1 VRQLIR
7 VNTAFDDYACDLAII
22 IPMLKFPVHAAE
34 GADLPRSTTTAARS
48 GEIWIGLDTGGTFTD
63 AVALSGERRVV
74 ASAKALTTH
83 WDLSIGLGEAIR
95 AVLGELPAGIRRQHI
110 SLVSVSTTL
119 ATNAVVENRFSPICT
134 VLIGFDEQMLERSG
148 LKRAGGVVVRVR
160 GGHEATGDESQ
171 PLDEAAIDAAV
182 RECAPQV
189 EAFAVAGMF
198 SVRNP
203 AHERRARERIRALC
217 DKPVTCSY
225 ELSSQLDA
233 PKRALTAALNARLTP
248 QIRHLLDAL
257 AGVLSS
263 EGLSAP
269 VMVVRGDGTLI
280 RAEVALEYPV
290 ETVLS
295 GPAASVVG
303 AGVLS
308 DLADFAVADMGGTTT
323 DVAIVADGRPIV
335 RPEGAVL
342 GGWRTMVKAIDV
354 HTCGLGGDSE
364 VFFDR
369 EVHLRVGPRRAMP
382 LSLLATRFPQ
392 VLTELRKLAGSERLP
407 PFAPRFAWRNP
418 GRDPHAHLD
427 RLELRVWEAL
437 TGSPRPLAEVARTGV
452 GVEALRRLV
461 DRGLV
466 SLAGFTPSDA
476 LHVLGRQH
484 DWSVEAARLGAAVLA
499 IEERNARARGQADTP
514 EAFAER
520 TYQHIVREATRVMLE
535 CALGHDP
542 GIEASHGRWGPLG
555 RLIEDVVAGRAF
567 SRLLD
572 TGVRL
577 AIPLVAIGAPAGAYY
592 PEVAR
597 RLSARLTVPEHA
609 AVCNAVGAVA
619 GVVSETCEVL
629 VNQPALNLFRVHDP
643 AGNRDYADPQAAIE
657 EARRVSRE
665 LALAAAHRAGA
676 SDPHVETSVT
686 ERRAVAGADADVDY
700 LAEAIVLSRATGR
713 PASGRP
719 P

>member
-1 VRQLIR
+1 
-7 VNTAFDDYACDLAII
+7 
-22 IPMLKFPVHAAE
+22 MLNFPVRAPA
-34 GADLPRSTTTAARS
+34 GADLLQAATTS
-48 GEIWIGLDTGGTFTD
+48 EGPGEIWIGLDTGGTFTD
-63 AVALSGERRVV
+63 AVALNGERRVV

-95 AVLGELPAGIRRQHI
+95 AVLGKLPASIRREHV

-119 ATNAVVENRFSPICT
+119 ATNAVVENRFSPTCT
-134 VLIGFDEQMLERSG
+134 LLIGFDEQMLERSG
-148 LKRAGGVVVRVR
+148 LKRAGGVVVRVG
-160 GGHEATGDESQ
+160 GGHEATGDESA
-171 PLDEAAIDAAV
+171 PLDAAAIDAAV
-182 RECAPQV
+182 REYAPQV

-248 QIRHLLDAL
+248 QIRHLLEAL
-257 AGVLSS
+257 GSVLAA

-303 AGVLS
+303 AGFLS
-308 DLADFAVADMGGTTT
+308 ELAHFAVADMGGTTT
-323 DVAIVADGRPIV
+323 DVAIVAGGRPMV

-364 VFFDR
+364 VFLDR
-369 EVHLRVGPRRAMP
+369 DAHLRVGPRRAVP
-382 LSLLATRFPQ
+382 LSLLATRFPE
-392 VLTELRKLAGSERLP
+392 VLAELRKLAASERLP
-407 PFAPRFAWRNP
+407 AFAPRFAWRNP
-418 GRDPHAHLD
+418 GRDPDAHLD
-427 RLELRVWEAL
+427 RLERRVWEAL
-437 TGSPRPLAEVARTGV
+437 SVSPRPLAEVARTGV
-452 GVEALRRLV
+452 GVEAVRRLV
-461 DRGLV
+461 DRGLAT
-466 SLAGFTPSDA
+466 LAGFTPSDA
-476 LHVLGRQH
+476 LHVLGRQRG
-484 DWSVEAARLGAAVLA
+484 WSAEAARLGAAVLA
-499 IEERNARARGQADTP
+499 TEERNMRARGQADTP
-514 EAFAER
+514 EGLAER
-520 TYQHIVREATRVMLE
+520 TYQHVVREATRVVLE
-535 CALGHDP
+535 CALAHDP
-542 GIEASHGRWGPLG
+542 GIEASQGRWGPLG
-555 RLIEDVVAGRAF
+555 QLIDDIVTGRTF
-567 SRLLD
+567 SGLLD
-572 TGVRL
+572 ARMRL
-577 AIPLVAIGAPAGAYY
+577 TTPLLAIGAPAAAYY

-597 RLSARLTVPEHA
+597 RLGALLTVPEHA

-629 VNQPALNLFRVHDP
+629 VNQPELNLFRVHDP
-643 AGNRDYADPQAAIE
+643 AGNRDYADAQAAIE

-665 LALAAAHRAGA
+665 LALAAARRAGA
-676 SDPHVETSVT
+676 NDPHVETSVT
-686 ERRAVAGADADVDY
+686 ERRALAGAAADVDY
-700 LAEAIVLSRATGR
+700 LAEAIVRSRATGR

>member
-1 VRQLIR
+1 MTGCHNYLDAQV
-7 VNTAFDDYACDLAII
+7 
-22 IPMLKFPVHAAE
+22 P
-34 GADLPRSTTTAARS
+34 GAGSRRRRPQVATTSDRS

-63 AVALSGERRVV
+63 AVALDGELRIV

-95 AVLGELPAGIRRQHI
+95 AVLGKLPPTLHREQV

-134 VLIGFDEQMLERSG
+134 LLIGFDEQMLERSG
-148 LKRAGGVVVRVR
+148 LRQAGGVVVRVR
-160 GGHEATGDESQ
+160 GGHEATGEESA
-171 PLDEAAIDAAV
+171 PLDEPAIDAAV
-182 RECAPQV
+182 RASAPQV

-203 AHERRARERIRALC
+203 AHERRARERIRALS

-248 QIRHLLDAL
+248 QIRHLLEAL
-257 AGVLSS
+257 GGVLAA
-263 EGLSAP
+263 EGITAP

-303 AGVLS
+303 AGFLS
-308 DLADFAVADMGGTTT
+308 QLTDFAVADMGGTTT
-323 DVAIVADGRPIV
+323 DVAIVAGGRPIV

-342 GGWRTMVKAIDV
+342 GDWRTMVEAIDV

-369 EVHLRVGPRRAMP
+369 EAQLRVGPRRAMP

-392 VLTELRKLAGSERLP
+392 VLDALRKLAASERLP

-418 GRDPHAHLD
+418 GRETGAHLD
-427 RLELRVWEAL
+427 RLEQRVWDAL
-437 TGSPRPLAEVARTGV
+437 AAAPRPLAEVARTGV
-452 GVEALRRLV
+452 GVEAVRRLV

-466 SLAGFTPSDA
+466 TLAGFTPSDA
-476 LHVLGRQH
+476 LHVLGRQR

-499 IEERNARARGQADTP
+499 TDERNVRGRGRADTP
-514 EAFAER
+514 EGFAER
-520 TYQHIVREATRVMLE
+520 AYQHVVREATRVVLE
-535 CALGHDP
+535 CALAHDP
-542 GIEASHGRWGPLG
+542 GIEPNHGRWGPLG
-555 RLIEDVVAGRAF
+555 RLIEDIVAGRAF
-567 SRLLD
+567 SGLLD
-572 TGVRL
+572 AGMRL
-577 AIPLVAIGAPAGAYY
+577 ATPLVAIGAPASAYY

-597 RLSARLTVPEHA
+597 RLGALLSVPEHA

-643 AGNRDYADPQAAIE
+643 AGNRDYADAQAAIE
-657 EARRVSRE
+657 EARRISRE
-665 LALAAAHRAGA
+665 LALAAARRAGA

-686 ERRAVAGADADVDY
+686 ERRALAGADADLDY
-700 LAEAIVLSRATGR
+700 LAEAVVRSRATGR